1 MKLFV
6 ELGYFYSPGDEKRLF
21 EALQSMSCLKSVRGQ
36 GLGVILDVE
45 LRKLTKTAFEDLL
58 VLLWRYEV
66 DIRPFGKLAERN
78 RRFRWIAQP
87 DRVWYR
93 SLKDG
98 PNRFATL

>member
-6 ELGYFYSPGDEKRLF
+6 ELGYFYSPGDERRLF
-21 EALQSMSCLKSVRGQ
+21 EALQSMSCVKSVRGQ

-45 LRKLTKTAFEDLL
+45 LRKLTRPALEDLL

-66 DIRPFGKLAERN
+66 DLRPFGILAERN
-78 RRFRWIAQP
+78 QRFRWIAQP
-87 DRVWYR
+87 DRVWHR

-98 PNRFATL
+98 PTRSATL